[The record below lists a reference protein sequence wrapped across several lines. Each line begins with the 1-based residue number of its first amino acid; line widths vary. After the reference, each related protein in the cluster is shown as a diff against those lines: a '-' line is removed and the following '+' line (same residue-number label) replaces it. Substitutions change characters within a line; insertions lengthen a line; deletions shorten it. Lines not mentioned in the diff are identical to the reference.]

1 MLKINAIFSKS
12 ISKFELFIRLI
23 FYCLL
28 LVISATFII
37 FIFFLYQRFYLTLA
51 QAEEIVVLKSQ
62 LAVDALD
69 LDLYQRVKA
78 GALARQALPAV
89 NWQELPNPFQTI
101 NK

>member
-1 MLKINAIFSKS
+1 MLKIKTIFLKPVSR
-12 ISKFELFIRLI
+12 FELFLRLA
-23 FYCLL
+23 FYGLL
-28 LVISATFII
+28 FIIGATFII

-78 GALARQALPAV
+78 GTEARQAPPAV
-89 NWQELPNPFQTI
+89 NWQELPNPFQTSI
-101 NK
+101 K